1 MRSGE
6 PIIEKGRSMGDLQHL
21 RLMALLRQM
30 VREKGPRGA
39 AAVLDI
45 DHRTLIASMEGG
57 ELSRRMRLAL
67 ERALLSGGGSAA
79 ARQRQEM
86 GDLKQQVEA
95 LVEETRSGLQDIR
108 DAIEGEVKALREE
121 HAQGMRQLEGRVASL
136 EARQVAQSAGEAKGA
151 LKQPTKKVA
160 SQREYPDLVTREA
173 APDDEEVFGAAWPL
187 IAEWRGLKETHPNQG
202 KSLSWLATEERFL
215 AVELALLEEH
225 GLTLPPEKHPLRG
238 SDRNGQISWRRTAL
252 YDAHRARAK
261 RELLRWVRRVLTLRL
276 WWK

>member
-1 MRSGE
+1 M
-6 PIIEKGRSMGDLQHL
+6 EKGRSMGDLQHL

-57 ELSRRMRLAL
+57 ELSRRVRL
-67 ERALLSGGGSAA
+67 RWRGRCSQAA

-202 KSLSWLATEERFL
+202 KSLSWLARYGGAVPGGGAGL
-215 AVELALLEEH
+215 AGGARVDPASGEASAA
-225 GLTLPPEKHPLRG
+225 GL
-238 SDRNGQISWRRTAL
+238 
-252 YDAHRARAK
+252 
-261 RELLRWVRRVLTLRL
+261 
-276 WWK
+276 